1 MRKVA
6 NIICIILV
14 LISVGI
20 EIGIYVIQLGDPT
33 ILIIYLI
40 GSAVLFAIYYYIK
53 TETCYSLDFRR
64 NGQGQFCNYD
74 LILVDG
80 IAVVVP

>member
-40 GSAVLFAIYYYIK
+40 GSAVLFAIYYYITNDVQNAK
-53 TETCYSLDFRR
+53 WALKK
-64 NGQGQFCNYD
+64 
-74 LILVDG
+74 I
-80 IAVVVP
+80 

>member
-6 NIICIILV
+6 NIICIIFV

-40 GSAVLFAIYYYIK
+40 GSAILFTIYYYITNDAQNVK
-53 TETCYSLDFRR
+53 WALKK
-64 NGQGQFCNYD
+64 
-74 LILVDG
+74 I
-80 IAVVVP
+80 